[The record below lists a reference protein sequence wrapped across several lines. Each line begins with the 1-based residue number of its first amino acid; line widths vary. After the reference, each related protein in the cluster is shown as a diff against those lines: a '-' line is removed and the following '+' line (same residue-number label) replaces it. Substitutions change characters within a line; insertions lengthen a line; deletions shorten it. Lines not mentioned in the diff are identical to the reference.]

1 MNPEELKKLSDNL
14 TKEDREQLSAEFG
27 VSIGHIYNVLSGQ
40 KENDKILL
48 RAVEMIREHRKKL
61 DEASAFVSSL

>member
-1 MNPEELKKLSDNL
+1 MNQEELKKLSDNL
-14 TKEDREQLSAEFG
+14 TKEDREQLAADFD

-48 RAVEMIREHRKKL
+48 RAVEIVREHRRKL
-61 DEASAFVSSL
+61 DEASAFVSTL